1 MASKSVL
8 MNAFYDQVTSFIGEL
23 NQMYPDDSDFS
34 LYLTSVKML
43 KMTNPSMTIKA
54 VYENTKP
61 FDEAIMNKDEKFFLE
76 RSYSDYSD
84 VVDTVLFGKL
94 KTYVVNM
101 DTRTKD
107 IVWKYIHN
115 IIKLAKAC
123 Q

>member
-8 MNAFYDQVTSFIGEL
+8 MNAFYDQVISFVGEL

-43 KMTNPSMTIKA
+43 KMTNPTMA
-54 VYENTKP
+54 VKGVYDNTRP
-61 FDEAIMNKDEKFFLE
+61 FEEAIMKKDEKFFLE
-76 RSYSDYSD
+76 RPYSEYSD

-94 KTYVVNM
+94 KTYFVNM
-101 DTRTKD
+101 DSPTKE
-107 IVWKYIHN
+107 IVWKYVHN
-115 IIKLAKAC
+115 IVRLSKAC